1 MKPRFLQSAQA
12 RLLVR
17 LLGAIL
23 LLFVGADHYYEY
35 AVDHY
40 SALPTI
46 GTLFLLNF
54 ISATLVGLILL
65 TPLRRMLRR
74 FHAPALQL
82 LSISGFGIAA
92 TSLAAL
98 LVSEQTKLFG
108 FMESNY
114 RPAIIVAI
122 ASEAAAAVVLGLLFA
137 LSWRA
142 RRAASG
148 SHLRDGCELLV
159 ADDRARDRSRL
170 GEVARRSGAEHGP
183 L

>member
-1 MKPRFLQSAQA
+1 MKPKLLQSARA

-17 LLGAIL
+17 FLGAIL

-35 AVDHY
+35 SVDHY

-65 TPLRRMLRR
+65 TPLRRILRH
-74 FHAPALQL
+74 FDALALQL

-122 ASEAAAAVVLGLLFA
+122 ASEAAATMVLGLLFA

-142 RRAASG
+142 GRAASG
-148 SHLRDGCELLV
+148 SHLRL
-159 ADDRARDRSRL
+159 ADHSQPSP
-170 GEVARRSGAEHGP
+170 GTT
-183 L
+183 